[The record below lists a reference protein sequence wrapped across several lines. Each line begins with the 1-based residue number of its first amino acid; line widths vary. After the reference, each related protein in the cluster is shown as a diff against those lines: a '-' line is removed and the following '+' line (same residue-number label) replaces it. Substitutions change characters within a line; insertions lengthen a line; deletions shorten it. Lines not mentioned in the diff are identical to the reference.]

1 MVGQKISPT
10 HIHVSSHLPAP
21 PPPPTHTHA
30 HDTHVCNIYIWIIS
44 IYIHVC
50 MLLFWFCHRIVFIHC
65 FALYF
70 RTFRWHLC
78 FNCVGQVSTAS
89 LPERVYGCWAV
100 WLAHRS
106 GTGRRQGGG
115 GGLRTTT
122 VAGRSHRTC
131 HRGAPL
137 PAQPLLLQICGCW
150 GCWLLEVAFGD
161 CWLFWLAVTGL
172 LGVLTG
178 VFPVSTP
185 SSGSDRTAG
194 CANWWWPDCWVCW
207 LAVTSLLHVLT
218 GGDRTAGCAGWRWL
232 LRVAVVT
239 VTANT
244 TWTCGDCWQCRLLV
258 LVVTLGDC

>member
-1 MVGQKISPT
+1 MKDSDSENLVQKNENGQNDEIRLSGRQPSNFCLYT
-10 HIHVSSHLPAP
+10 CIIYMY
-21 PPPPTHTHA
+21 
-30 HDTHVCNIYIWIIS
+30 NIYIHAWVQT
-44 IYIHVC
+44 HVC
-50 MLLFWFCHRIVFIHC
+50 MLLFWFCHRIVFIHSVSH
-65 FALYF
+65 FIF
-70 RTFRWHLC
+70 EPSIDTC

-150 GCWLLEVAFGD
+150 RCWLLEVAFGD

-178 VFPVSTP
+178 
-185 SSGSDRTAG
+185 GDWTAG
-194 CANWWWPDCWVCW
+194 CANWWWLDCWVC
-207 LAVTSLLHVLT
+207 
-218 GGDRTAGCAGWRWL
+218 
-232 LRVAVVT
+232 
-239 VTANT
+239 
-244 TWTCGDCWQCRLLV
+244 
-258 LVVTLGDC
+258 

>member
-1 MVGQKISPT
+1 MRT
-10 HIHVSSHLPAP
+10 DTCMHVVVLVLSQDCFY
-21 PPPPTHTHA
+21 T
-30 HDTHVCNIYIWIIS
+30 
-44 IYIHVC
+44 
-50 MLLFWFCHRIVFIHC
+50 FC

-106 GTGRRQGGG
+106 RTGRRQGGG

-161 CWLFWLAVTGL
+161 CWLCWLAVTGL
-172 LGVLTG
+172 LVVLTG
-178 VFPVSTP
+178 
-185 SSGSDRTAG
+185 SDWTAG
-194 CANWWWPDCWVCW
+194 CANWRWLDCWVCW
-207 LAVTSLLHVLT
+207 LAVTGLLGVLT
-218 GGDRTAGCAGWRWL
+218 GGDRTAGCAGWWWLDCSWLFPEACLVGTRLVYFGLWSAPVLQNLGQLCRWAL
-232 LRVAVVT
+232 LSQLIAEQSCYGHAAAAAASSNGT
-239 VTANT
+239 VFHPSVSQRYFSTE
-244 TWTCGDCWQCRLLV
+244 L
-258 LVVTLGDC
+258 

>member
-1 MVGQKISPT
+1 M
-10 HIHVSSHLPAP
+10 HVVIVLFLSQGWF
-21 PPPPTHTHA
+21 HT
-30 HDTHVCNIYIWIIS
+30 
-44 IYIHVC
+44 
-50 MLLFWFCHRIVFIHC
+50 FC

-70 RTFRWHLC
+70 RLFHWHVC

-106 GTGRRQGGG
+106 RTGRRQGGG

-161 CWLFWLAVTGL
+161 CWLCWLAVTRL

-178 VFPVSTP
+178 
-185 SSGSDRTAG
+185 GDQTAG
-194 CANWWWPDCWVCW
+194 CASWQWPECWVY
-207 LAVTSLLHVLT
+207 
-218 GGDRTAGCAGWRWL
+218 R
-232 LRVAVVT
+232 
-239 VTANT
+239 
-244 TWTCGDCWQCRLLV
+244 
-258 LVVTLGDC
+258 LVVTAKGGCSYCYC